1 MQRPIENFKYRYK
14 IPQNAFSGIVHR
26 SFKNDNDGTM
36 NKLSRDCPAW
46 LSTFLTCGRDN
57 DNKALSVKN
66 NGMALN
72 GLENN
77 PFVNDFKT
85 FSL

>member
-1 MQRPIENFKYRYK
+1 
-14 IPQNAFSGIVHR
+14 
-26 SFKNDNDGTM
+26 M
-36 NKLSRDCPAW
+36 NKLSHECPAW

>member
-1 MQRPIENFKYRYK
+1 LKTSNIVTKYHK
-14 IPQNAFSGIVHR
+14 IRFLALFIVHL
-26 SFKNDNDGTM
+26 KTTTTVM
-36 NKLSRDCPAW
+36 NKLSHECPAW